1 MKLRSFSN
9 GLCALLL
16 ATSTLASATGLK
28 IFDPWV
34 REAPPGASAL
44 AAYMVLENSG
54 DTVQVL
60 TGISSPVSDSVEIH
74 RTIITDGVARMVQQ
88 QSVTIPPG
96 EKLTFESGGYH
107 IMVMNP
113 PALKAGERVP
123 FTLQLQDG
131 STVDIN
137 AEVRRV
143 MGGQHNPQ
151 HHH

>member
-1 MKLRSFSN
+1 MKPRTFLN
-9 GLCALLL
+9 GLCGLLL
-16 ATSTLASATGLK
+16 ATSSLAGAADLK
-28 IFDPWV
+28 VSDPWV

-54 DTVQVL
+54 NTVQVL
-60 TGISSPVSDSVEIH
+60 TAISSPVSDSVEIH

-96 EKLTFESGGYH
+96 EKVTFESGGYH

-131 STVDIN
+131 GTVDID

-143 MGGQHNPQ
+143 MGGQHNHQ